1 MDAAQTIRDA
11 VARVQALRLET
22 QSNPALQVATSA
34 VKLFQAQR
42 FAGAYADLLQSAE
55 YGSAAQFFLVELYSD
70 KDYSQRDLQFA
81 RIARGLQTFFPGQVV
96 ATAVA
101 LAELHILSE
110 ELDHQMA
117 LVWMQTDATIAADDV
132 ERYITAWNTVSRSE
146 DRNRQLEMVLRMG
159 AEIDHLTRTPGLRL
173 MLRMMRRPANAM
185 GLGSLQSFL
194 EAGFDTFA
202 SMSGKESRA
211 TEFLQTIRTRES
223 QWFERLFSTDT
234 LACATEL
241 RACLAAAA
249 APTLTPVLSAQPI
262 TNADPAAAGQT
273 APPLQPPPV

>member
-22 QSNPALQVATSA
+22 QSKPALLAATSA
-34 VKLFQAQR
+34 VKHFQAQR
-42 FAGAYADLLQSAE
+42 FAGAYADLLQSQE

-117 LVWMQTDATIAADDV
+117 LVWMQTETDSAVETDNV
-132 ERYITAWNTVSRSE
+132 ERYITAWNTVGRVE

-223 QWFERLFSTDT
+223 QWFARLFSTDR
-234 LACATEL
+234 LACVSEL
-241 RACLAAAA
+241 RACLAAATTPA
-249 APTLTPVLSAQPI
+249 LTPVLSAQPI
-262 TNADPAAAGQT
+262 TNGQ
-273 APPLQPPPV
+273 

>member
-22 QSNPALQVATSA
+22 QSNPALLAATSA

-42 FAGAYADLLQSAE
+42 FAGAYADLLQSQE

-117 LVWMQTDATIAADDV
+117 LVWMQSGTGTGTDSAVSTDDV

-159 AEIDHLTRTPGLRL
+159 TEIDHLTRAPGLRL

-223 QWFERLFSTDT
+223 QWFARLFSSDR

-241 RACLAAAA
+241 RACLAAATTPA
-249 APTLTPVLSAQPI
+249 LTPVLSAQPI
-262 TNADPAAAGQT
+262 TNGQ
-273 APPLQPPPV
+273 

>member
-22 QSNPALQVATSA
+22 QSKPALLAATSA

-42 FAGAYADLLQSAE
+42 FAGAYADLLQSQE

-117 LVWMQTDATIAADDV
+117 LVWMQTEVEADPAMAGDDV

-159 AEIDHLTRTPGLRL
+159 TEIDHLTRAPGLRL

-223 QWFERLFSTDT
+223 QWFARLFSSDR

-241 RACLAAAA
+241 RACLAAAITPA
-249 APTLTPVLSAQPI
+249 LTPVLSAQPI
-262 TNADPAAAGQT
+262 TNGQSMND
-273 APPLQPPPV
+273 Q

>member
-1 MDAAQTIRDA
+1 MMDAAQTIRDA

-22 QSNPALQVATSA
+22 QSNPALLAATSA

-42 FAGAYADLLQSAE
+42 FAGAYADLLQSQE
-55 YGSAAQFFLVELYSD
+55 FGSAAQFFLVELYSD

-81 RIARGLQTFFPGQVV
+81 RIARGLQTFFPAQVV

-117 LVWMQTDATIAADDV
+117 LVWMQTEADAAAAGDDV

-211 TEFLQTIRTRES
+211 TEFLQTIRSRET
-223 QWFERLFSTDT
+223 QWFARLFSPDRQ
-234 LACATEL
+234 ACATEL

-249 APTLTPVLSAQPI
+249 TPALTPVLSAQPI
-262 TNADPAAAGQT
+262 THTEP